1 MELIDLTTWDRAL
14 HYQIFRNSAQPQYC
28 VSFELDIT
36 NFLTAMRKRGI
47 PLPFPSSMPLRT
59 VPTESK
65 NSAAALWMA
74 SLLCL
79 TGSTRPSRI

>member
-36 NFLTAMRKRGI
+36 NFLTAMREKGYS
-47 PLPFPSSMPLRT
+47 FTFSSMPLRT

>member
-1 MELIDLTTWDRAL
+1 MMELIDLTTWDRAL

-36 NFLTAMRKRGI
+36 NFLTAIREKGYSFT
-47 PLPFPSSMPLRT
+47 PLPDART
-59 VPTESK
+59 RSRR
-65 NSAAALWMA
+65 SAAALWTA